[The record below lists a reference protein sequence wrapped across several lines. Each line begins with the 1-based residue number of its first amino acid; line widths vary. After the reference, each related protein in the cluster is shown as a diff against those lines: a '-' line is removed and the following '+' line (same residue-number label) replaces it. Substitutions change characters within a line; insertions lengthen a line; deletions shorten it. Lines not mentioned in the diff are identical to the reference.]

1 MIPLPQYCLPTWSQS
16 AQTYSHWT
24 HWMCIC
30 SFICLLIIPFGRPII
45 LRTEIFLHP
54 LCLVRELAQY
64 WHLISICMLRKF
76 ILRLFFKCC
85 FHFFAFSTEQ
95 IASAIYCALQ
105 ASISIEQSI
114 PFSLYV
120 ARKQSFRPL
129 LSVSS
134 YWQSSL
140 LSSLGLAWIIV
151 GWVNY
156 AYGYYT
162 GEPRMWK
169 QAAMS
174 FITLTGLR
182 GPSSG
187 LRGFITLAGLM
198 AWSPLLA
205 CVLCLPASWLG

>member
-1 MIPLPQYCLPTWSQS
+1 MIPLPSYCLPMIQRCTDLLSLNSLDVYLFSYLSLNYSLRKAYYFENRNFS
-16 AQTYSHWT
+16 ASAV
-24 HWMCIC
+24 
-30 SFICLLIIPFGRPII
+30 PGK
-45 LRTEIFLHP
+45 RTGTVLTLNQYLH
-54 LCLVRELAQY
+54 AQ
-64 WHLISICMLRKF
+64 KF

-85 FHFFAFSTEQ
+85 FHFFAFPTEQ

-105 ASISIEQSI
+105 ASISIEQGI

-162 GEPRMWK
+162 GEPECGNRQPWVSHHLTVLR
-169 QAAMS
+169 A
-174 FITLTGLR
+174 FIW
-182 GPSSG
+182 PEASS
-187 LRGFITLAGLM
+187 
-198 AWSPLLA
+198 S
-205 CVLCLPASWLG
+205 